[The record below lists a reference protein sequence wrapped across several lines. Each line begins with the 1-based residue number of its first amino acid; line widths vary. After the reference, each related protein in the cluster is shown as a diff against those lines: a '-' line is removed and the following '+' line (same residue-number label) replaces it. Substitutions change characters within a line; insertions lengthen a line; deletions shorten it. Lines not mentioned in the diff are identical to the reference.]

1 MPANI
6 YDIICEQGTT
16 FTRVVTYKDAAGN
29 PVNLT
34 SYTAR
39 MKVRS
44 SRGAS
49 GFYLTLTNSQGI
61 TLESNGEIEIV
72 IPATATATVPA
83 GSYKYD
89 LEIVSS
95 SGVVIG
101 VIEGDFKVSGEVTR

>member
-16 FTRVVTYKDAAGN
+16 FTRVVTYNDADGN

-44 SRGAS
+44 SRGAE
-49 GFYLTLTNSQGI
+49 GFYMTLINTRGI
-61 TLESNGEIEIV
+61 SLQSNGEIEIT
-72 IPATATATVPA
+72 IPATSTARVPS
-83 GSYKYD
+83 GSYRYD
-89 LEIVSS
+89 LEIVST
-95 SGVVIG
+95 SGVVTR
-101 VIEGDFKVSGEVTR
+101 VIEGEFRISGEVTR

>member
-61 TLESNGEIEIV
+61 TLASNGEIEIV

-95 SGVVIG
+95 SGVVIR